1 MARTPNKSKLAEAR
15 ARMYHDLV
23 FECAERVFAEQG
35 VNDSSMQDIASEAGI
50 SLKTLYN
57 AFPGKNEL
65 YREIL
70 AVRGAGLVTAIN
82 SSLAA
87 EGGALD
93 RLAVGIHEIVGYL
106 VEHRPFFRILLQ
118 EGKAWGLD
126 PRGET
131 AREAWRAGREAL
143 GSILRAGMDEGELLE
158 DDAELMA
165 ATVNAVLQVQLAG
178 LLEQTEEPDADL
190 LSKRIL
196 VLLRRMLCGSIPP
209 ERAVA

>member
-1 MARTPNKSKLAEAR
+1 
-15 ARMYHDLV
+15 MYHDLV

-35 VNDSSMQDIASEAGI
+35 VNDSSMQDVASEAGI

-70 AVRGAGLVTAIN
+70 AVRGAGLVEAIH
-82 SSLAA
+82 SSVAA
-87 EGGALD
+87 QGSAFD
-93 RLAVGIHEIVGYL
+93 RLTVGIRQIVGYL
-106 VEHRPFFRILLQ
+106 LEHRPFFRILLQ

-126 PRGET
+126 PRGKT
-131 AREAWRAGREAL
+131 AREAWRAGRNAM
-143 GSILRAGMDEGELLE
+143 GSVLQDGMDSGELLE
-158 DDAELMA
+158 GDAELLA

-178 LLEQTEEPDADL
+178 LLEQVEEPDADD
-190 LSKRIL
+190 LSQRIL
-196 VLLRRMLCGSIPP
+196 VPIRHMLCRSVPP